1 MIASCLKL
9 LLVLQIFQLCTSFF
23 AAPISRA
30 AHQQCGNGRRA
41 LQPLAAAKNALVEI
55 PEDIIENIITLV
67 EPSTGLKIDC
77 YGETYADIEGAVQLP
92 AAAFSL

>member
-9 LLVLQIFQLCTSFF
+9 LLVLQIVHPATGFF

-30 AHQQCGNGRRA
+30 AQQQCKNGRRA

-55 PEDIIENIITLV
+55 PEDIIENIFTLV

-77 YGETYADIEGAVQLP
+77 YGETYADIEGTVQLR
-92 AAAFSL
+92 ACSL

>member
-9 LLVLQIFQLCTSFF
+9 LLVLQFIQLATGFF

-30 AHQQCGNGRRA
+30 AQQQCKNGRRA

-55 PEDIIENIITLV
+55 PEDIIENIVTLV

-77 YGETYADIEGAVQLP
+77 YGETYADIEGTVQLP
-92 AAAFSL
+92 ACSL